1 MMMMKMKEKKRDR
14 ERERERDDVHLV
26 DMLAQCVYTYL
37 CLCMAGGR
45 RCR

>member
-1 MMMMKMKEKKRDR
+1 MMMMKMKEKKRD
-14 ERERERDDVHLV
+14 RERERDDVHLV

-37 CLCMAGGR
+37 CLSVAGGR